1 MQNIAKL
8 PDDRLVAAYAAGD
21 NRAFDILLS
30 RHQQRVFAYILSVVK
45 NRDAANDIFQD
56 TFVKAITT
64 IKQGR
69 YNESGKFSAW
79 ISRIAHNLVIDYF
92 RFNKS
97 ENTVSVDD
105 CETDMLNRRELAEGT
120 VEDSIMATQTTS
132 DILDLVSDL
141 PANQREVINMRF
153 YSDMSFKEIA
163 DATNV
168 SINTAL
174 GRMRYALI
182 NMRRKAGER
191 ELIPA

>member
-1 MQNIAKL
+1 M
-8 PDDRLVAAYAAGD
+8 
-21 NRAFDILLS
+21 
-30 RHQQRVFAYILSVVK
+30 
-45 NRDAANDIFQD
+45 
-56 TFVKAITT
+56 
-64 IKQGR
+64 
-69 YNESGKFSAW
+69 
-79 ISRIAHNLVIDYF
+79 IDYF

>member
-182 NMRRKAGER
+182 NMR
-191 ELIPA
+191 

>member
-105 CETDMLNRRELAEGT
+105 CETDMLNRRELAEGRSRFDHGHPDHQRHT
-120 VEDSIMATQTTS
+120 RSRVGSARQ
-132 DILDLVSDL
+132 
-141 PANQREVINMRF
+141 PARGDQHEV
-153 YSDMSFKEIA
+153 
-163 DATNV
+163 
-168 SINTAL
+168 L
-174 GRMRYALI
+174 LRYVV
-182 NMRRKAGER
+182 
-191 ELIPA
+191 